1 MAAGRRA
8 LADRAAG
15 RQIPAAAGLQG
26 EITDKLDTFLPE
38 GFCLLMLGDTGR
50 ADLQRV
56 LDAHQGLAC
65 RIISTGEA
73 GSNDADLTEHEDFI
87 SDMAEQFNVCGYLLR
102 PDRQIYA
109 ALKIS
114 ETPLADQLA
123 HHLQELSARL
133 LADGQSAAK
142 NSGPLSGYR

>member
-1 MAAGRRA
+1 
-8 LADRAAG
+8 
-15 RQIPAAAGLQG
+15 
-26 EITDKLDTFLPE
+26 
-38 GFCLLMLGDTGR
+38 
-50 ADLQRV
+50 
-56 LDAHQGLAC
+56 
-65 RIISTGEA
+65 STKA

-133 LADGQSAAK
+133 LADGQKREQKTAAQ
-142 NSGPLSGYR
+142 